1 LKQVVF
7 DLEQILHLG
16 STQSLGG
23 NLVEA
28 DEVSGALSLVGGA
41 LAMDSDCLRES
52 LWLFSV
58 ADKSLKEL
66 CDSLKL
72 VGGWFL
78 MKSSVAFQ
86 FWNLI
91 ANSARV
97 G

>member
-1 LKQVVF
+1 M
-7 DLEQILHLG
+7 EQILHLG

-23 NLVEA
+23 KVGLEV
-28 DEVSGALSLVGGA
+28 VSGALSLVVGA
-41 LAMDSDCLRES
+41 LAMDSDYLRAS

-66 CDSLKL
+66 CDNLKL